1 MANIEEVI
9 ARVEEW
15 KGQNVTV
22 KELGEGITNTNYKVT
37 VQGRSYVIRI
47 PGTGSDMF
55 INRDTEMHNTHSA
68 SATGVGAGIF
78 KFYEKDFVS
87 IAEFIDGEVM
97 SIDRFQNRESMIKAV
112 KSIRKINNEASF
124 KSKFIMFDKFDDY
137 YRLVKEEDIKRP
149 ESFPDAERVVN
160 RVRDRFLPTMPEL
173 VSCHNDLLSENF
185 IEQKDTMR
193 IIDWE
198 LSGLNEPCFELG
210 DFSVEQGY
218 GEEEDRI
225 IIETYFGSFDERN
238 FARMSVYKYM
248 ADILWTLWA
257 VIQNHCSTLDF
268 DFWEYGMNRFNR
280 AMDAFETPD
289 FGRWIELV

>member
-1 MANIEEVI
+1 
-9 ARVEEW
+9 
-15 KGQNVTV
+15 
-22 KELGEGITNTNYKVT
+22 
-37 VQGRSYVIRI
+37 
-47 PGTGSDMF
+47 
-55 INRDTEMHNTHSA
+55 
-68 SATGVGAGIF
+68 
-78 KFYEKDFVS
+78 
-87 IAEFIDGEVM
+87 M
-97 SIDRFQNRESMIKAV
+97 S
-112 KSIRKINNEASF
+112 
-124 KSKFIMFDKFDDY
+124 
-137 YRLVKEEDIKRP
+137 
-149 ESFPDAERVVN
+149 
-160 RVRDRFLPTMPEL
+160 
-173 VSCHNDLLSENF
+173 
-185 IEQKDTMR
+185 

-280 AMDAFETPD
+280 AMDAFETQD